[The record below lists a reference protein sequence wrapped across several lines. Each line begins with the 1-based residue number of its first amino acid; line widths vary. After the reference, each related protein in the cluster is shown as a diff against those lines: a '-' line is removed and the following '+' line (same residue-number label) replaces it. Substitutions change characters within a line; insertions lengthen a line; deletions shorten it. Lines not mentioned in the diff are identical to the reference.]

1 MPPAQLQVLLAVVQG
16 CKGKSRVGAYTM
28 QEALLRFFT
37 LHKLFPS
44 GVYAEI
50 PAVQDWALKYGL
62 AIKKLVT

>member
-1 MPPAQLQVLLAVVQG
+1 M
-16 CKGKSRVGAYTM
+16 GAYTM

-37 LHKLFPS
+37 LHKLYPT
-44 GVYAEI
+44 GVYSEI